1 MNNLRPVGIIG
12 TGKYVPEKIL
22 TNSDLEKMVDTND
35 EWIVSRTGIKE
46 RHIAAPDQATSDLA
60 YEAAIKALESAGMTG
75 SDLDLI
81 IVATITPDSSFPS
94 TACILQDKLGAK
106 GAAAFDLSAACS
118 GFVYGLASATS
129 FIQSGMYNNALVIG
143 ADCLSRITDYT
154 DRNTCVLFGDGAGA
168 VVVGEVPEG
177 RGFKAFDLG
186 AEGSG
191 GSLLQME
198 GGGSRLPATA
208 ETVENKKHYI
218 NMNGREVFK
227 FAVRVMG
234 TATIEVL
241 RKAGMER
248 TDVDLFVPHQANIRI
263 IQSAMQRLELP
274 EEKVVVNVDKYANT
288 SAASIPLALV
298 EAAEEGRMKAGDTVL
313 MVGFGGGLTWGHRY
327 SFGKIDIWEMNEMG
341 KIAFVFPG
349 QGSQAVGMAKDAYES
364 VPAAT
369 EIFRTADETLG
380 FSLSNLV
387 FEGPETELKQTSNT
401 QPALLTASI
410 ALLEA
415 FKEKGIQPDY
425 TAGHSL
431 GEYSALVAAGV
442 LSFADAVS
450 TVRARGQYMEQ
461 AVPGGQGAMA
471 AVLGA
476 DREALGVLCRDVSE
490 SGHAVELA
498 NINCPGQIV
507 ISGVKE
513 GVAAVAERVKEAGG
527 KRAIALE
534 VSGPFHSSLM
544 KGAAE
549 KLAEKLKTVTFSPA
563 AVPVVA
569 NVTARPAEDGQ
580 VQDLL
585 TAQVYSPVLW
595 EDSVTWLIE
604 QGVDTFIEIGSGSVL
619 TGLIKKQIKP

>member
-46 RHIAAPDQATSDLA
+46 RHIAAPEQATSDLA

-186 AEGSG
+186 AEGAG

-313 MVGFGGGLTWGHRY
+313 MVGFGGGLTWG
-327 SFGKIDIWEMNEMG
+327 
-341 KIAFVFPG
+341 A
-349 QGSQAVGMAKDAYES
+349 
-364 VPAAT
+364 
-369 EIFRTADETLG
+369 
-380 FSLSNLV
+380 
-387 FEGPETELKQTSNT
+387 
-401 QPALLTASI
+401 
-410 ALLEA
+410 
-415 FKEKGIQPDY
+415 
-425 TAGHSL
+425 
-431 GEYSALVAAGV
+431 
-442 LSFADAVS
+442 
-450 TVRARGQYMEQ
+450 
-461 AVPGGQGAMA
+461 
-471 AVLGA
+471 
-476 DREALGVLCRDVSE
+476 
-490 SGHAVELA
+490 
-498 NINCPGQIV
+498 
-507 ISGVKE
+507 
-513 GVAAVAERVKEAGG
+513 
-527 KRAIALE
+527 
-534 VSGPFHSSLM
+534 
-544 KGAAE
+544 
-549 KLAEKLKTVTFSPA
+549 
-563 AVPVVA
+563 
-569 NVTARPAEDGQ
+569 
-580 VQDLL
+580 
-585 TAQVYSPVLW
+585 
-595 EDSVTWLIE
+595 
-604 QGVDTFIEIGSGSVL
+604 SVL
-619 TGLIKKQIKP
+619 VW